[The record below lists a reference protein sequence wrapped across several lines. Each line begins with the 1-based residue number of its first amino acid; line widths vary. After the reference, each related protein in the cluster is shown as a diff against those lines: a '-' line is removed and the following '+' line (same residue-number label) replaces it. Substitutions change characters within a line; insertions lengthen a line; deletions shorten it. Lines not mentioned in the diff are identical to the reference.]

1 MKCLAV
7 DYDGTLKRQG
17 KINLNTIE
25 ALKSFRAE
33 GNIFGIVTGRS
44 VQSIILE
51 LAHFGVEIDFLVAN
65 NGGVIASV
73 DGEVLS
79 VETIELAVVNELIQL
94 VQSFEDCASYVLN
107 DGRYRA
113 RNILNDQLP
122 DIKYGQLDSMVD
134 EAEMLAKGRIAQMV
148 ISLSSNDHRH
158 EYAKLINER
167 FDGQVYGQLDS
178 MVDEAEMLA
187 KGRIAQM
194 VISLSS
200 NDHRHE
206 YAKLINERFDGQ
218 VIAYPNERCIDIVPF
233 GVSKASG
240 LAKAIAS
247 YKLDRVVAVGDNYN
261 DISML
266 EAYEGVTFNDSF
278 DEVKQA
284 ASFCIDDIYDLFTK
298 YSILSK

>member
-17 KINLNTIE
+17 KINPNTIE

-167 FDGQVYGQLDS
+167 FDGQV
-178 MVDEAEMLA
+178 
-187 KGRIAQM
+187 
-194 VISLSS
+194 
-200 NDHRHE
+200 
-206 YAKLINERFDGQ
+206 
-218 VIAYPNERCIDIVPF
+218 IAYPNERCIDIVPF